1 MKKYFALFLTMCMLV
16 VGTSTS
22 VLAAENEQYVVIGN
36 TSFRVFPGKGENL
49 KIHLYLYTNNK
60 ITISVRPEG
69 GSSRTV
75 ATWNSKG
82 HHWADLVRGTNG
94 KGYWITISGST
105 IADGGVYSEP

>member
-22 VLAAENEQYVVIGN
+22 VLAAENEQYVNTEVASASDDTGISTLNTDYWKTPGPVVIGN

-69 GSSRTV
+69 VLQELLPHGILRDIIGLT
-75 ATWNSKG
+75 
-82 HHWADLVRGTNG
+82 
-94 KGYWITISGST
+94 
-105 IADGGVYSEP
+105 